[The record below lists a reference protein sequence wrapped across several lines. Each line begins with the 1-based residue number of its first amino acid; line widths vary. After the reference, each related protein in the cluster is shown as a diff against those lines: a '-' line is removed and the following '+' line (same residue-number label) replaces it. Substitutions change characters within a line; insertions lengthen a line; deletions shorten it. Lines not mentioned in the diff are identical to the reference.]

1 MEKRTHTQENNYGVK
16 FELGQK
22 FTLYKKFGKN
32 EGTDCFI
39 SQISPSGKFF
49 KVNKSDLVF
58 SIKTLHS
65 NGSTISSGSY
75 LIAQ

>member
-1 MEKRTHTQENNYGVK
+1 MEKRTHTQANKFGVK

-22 FTLYKKFGKN
+22 FMLYKTFGKN
-32 EGTDCFI
+32 EAVECFI
-39 SQISPSGKFF
+39 SEIYSSGKFF

-65 NGSTISSGSY
+65 NGSTISSGYY